1 MSIIIVET
9 YIGSHY
15 EEKNTYNINIYV
27 MNDYV
32 TFLFKF
38 KLLDWIHWFFDLPH
52 VTWMTIHNNLERNFI
67 IF

>member
-38 KLLDWIHWFFDLPH
+38 KLLD
-52 VTWMTIHNNLERNFI
+52 
-67 IF
+67 